1 MKLTNKADRLQR
13 PHVHL
18 DGERV
23 ALLDR
28 DETLD
33 ISLDAG
39 PHTLTVNQ
47 PLSKK
52 VTVSVRDEDAYV
64 IKRNLWYLVMRLIAA
79 VIVITISVLS
89 LLYPVGIPFSVVLT
103 LLILS
108 LMVNVAGLFLVRLY
122 RLEPEEE

>member
-1 MKLTNKADRLQR
+1 MKLTNKSHSLQR

-39 PHTLTVNQ
+39 SHTLTVNQ
-47 PLSKK
+47 PFSKK
-52 VTVSVRDEDAYV
+52 VTVPVKDEDAYMIKGNPWCFV
-64 IKRNLWYLVMRLIAA
+64 IRLIATA
-79 VIVITISVLS
+79 
-89 LLYPVGIPFSVVLT
+89 VVLFPSLWLFYPSQISLSMALT
-103 LLILS
+103 VLILM
-108 LMVNVAGLFLVRLY
+108 LLVNFGSLFLVSLY
-122 RLEPEEE
+122 RLEPVAE

>member
-1 MKLTNKADRLQR
+1 MKLTNKAHSFQR

-28 DETLD
+28 DEILD

-47 PLSKK
+47 PFSKK
-52 VTVSVRDEDAYV
+52 VTVPVKDEDAYMIKGNPWHLV
-64 IKRNLWYLVMRLIAA
+64 IRLIAA
-79 VIVITISVLS
+79 VIVLTISVLS
-89 LLYPVGIPFSVVLT
+89 LLYPVRIPFSVALT
-103 LLILS
+103 VLILM
-108 LMVNVAGLFLVRLY
+108 LLVNFGSLFLVSLY
-122 RLEPEEE
+122 RLEPVAE

>member
-1 MKLTNKADRLQR
+1 MKLTNKAHSLQC

-47 PLSKK
+47 PFCKK
-52 VTVSVRDEDAYV
+52 ITVPVKDEDAYM
-64 IKRNLWYLVMRLIAA
+64 IKGNPWHLVMHLIAA
-79 VIVITISVLS
+79 VIVLTISVLS
-89 LLYPVGIPFSVVLT
+89 LLYPVRIPFSVALT
-103 LLILS
+103 VLILP
-108 LMVNVAGLFLVRLY
+108 LMVNVASLFFVSLY
-122 RLEPEEE
+122 RLETLEQ

>member
-1 MKLTNKADRLQR
+1 VKLRNKAHSLQR

-33 ISLDAG
+33 ISLEVG

-47 PLSKK
+47 PFSKK
-52 VTVSVRDEDAYV
+52 VTVPVKDEDAYMIKGNPWHLV
-64 IKRNLWYLVMRLIAA
+64 IRLIAA
-79 VIVITISVLS
+79 AIVLFTGIIS
-89 LLYPVGIPFSVVLT
+89 LLYPVQVPFNVLMIVIMLALIINVVCLYF
-103 LLILS
+103 
-108 LMVNVAGLFLVRLY
+108 VDLY
-122 RLEPEEE
+122 RLEPMKE